1 MNTTRRQFAG
11 LLGASALAA
20 HSPFAFA
27 QDRTIRVLV
36 GYAAGGAA
44 DTVARAV
51 AEGVRGHGF
60 NMLVDNKGG
69 AGGRLATEALIAAP
83 ADGATLLMTPMG
95 NLTLYPH
102 VFKSLSYDPLK
113 QFVGVGKAC
122 SMSFALAVGAS
133 SPAKTLKEFLDLAR
147 KDNALAA
154 YGTPGAGTAMHFIGQ
169 LLGKAAKVPLA
180 HVAYRGGSAAVT
192 DAIGGVLPCVITTL
206 PNLLPMHKSGKL
218 RILAISDEAPLAALP
233 GVPTFKSLGYG
244 DLAITETFALFARA
258 GTPAPLVAQLNK
270 IVTEA
275 VQSEKIASLLHK
287 LEYQPQTATTEALD
301 RQLREDHARWGQ
313 IVKASGYTPED
324 S

>member
-27 QDRTIRVLV
+27 QDKTIRVLV
-36 GYAAGGAA
+36 GFAAGGAA

-69 AGGRLATEALIAAP
+69 AGGRLATEALISAP

-95 NLTLYPH
+95 NLTLFPH
-102 VFKSLSYDPLK
+102 VFKTLSYDPLK

-122 SMSFALAVGAS
+122 SMSFALAVGAN

-147 KDNALAA
+147 KDNSMAA

-169 LLGKAAKVPLA
+169 LLGKASKVPLA
-180 HVAYRGGSAAVT
+180 HVPYRGGSAAVT

-206 PNLLPMHKSGKL
+206 PNLLPLHQSGKL
-218 RILAISDEAPLAALP
+218 RILAISDEVPLSALP
-233 GVPTFKSLGYG
+233 GVPTLKSLGYS
-244 DLAITETFALFARA
+244 DLVITETFALFARA
-258 GTPAPLVAQLNK
+258 GTPTPLVAQLNK
-270 IVTEA
+270 SVTEA
-275 VQSEKIASLLHK
+275 VQSDKIASLLRK

-301 RQLREDHARWGQ
+301 KQLRDEHARWSQ
-313 IVKASGYTPED
+313 IVKASGYAPED

>member
-20 HSPFAFA
+20 HSPFSWA
-27 QDRTIRVLV
+27 QDKTVRVLV

-69 AGGRLATEALIAAP
+69 AGGRLATEALVAAP

-192 DAIGGVLPCVITTL
+192 DAIGGVLPSVITTL

-258 GTPAPLVAQLNK
+258 GTPAPLVTQLNK
-270 IVTEA
+270 SVTEA

-287 LEYQPQTATTEALD
+287 LEYLPQTATTEALD
-301 RQLREDHARWGQ
+301 KQLREDHARWGQ
-313 IVKASGYTPED
+313 IVKAAGYTPED
-324 S
+324 

>member
-1 MNTTRRQFAG
+1 MNTTRRRFVG
-11 LLGASALAA
+11 LLGASAMGA
-20 HSPFAFA
+20 HLPDALA
-27 QDRTIRVLV
+27 QDRAIRVLV

-51 AEGVRGHGF
+51 AEGVRGRGF

-83 ADGATLLMTPMG
+83 ADGSTLLMTPMG

-102 VFKSLSYDPLK
+102 VIKSLSYDPLK

-122 SMSFALAVGAS
+122 SMSFALAVGAN
-133 SPAKTLKEFLDLAR
+133 SPAKTLKEFLDQAR

-169 LLGKAAKVPLA
+169 LLGKTAKVPLA

-192 DAIGGVLPCVITTL
+192 DAVGGVLPSVITTL
-206 PNLLPMHKSGKL
+206 PNLLPMHQSGKL
-218 RILAISDEAPLAALP
+218 RILAISDEVPLPALP

-244 DLAITETFALFARA
+244 DLAITETFALFAKA
-258 GTPAPLVAQLNK
+258 GTPASLVAQLNK
-270 IVTEA
+270 RVTEA
-275 VQSEKIASLLHK
+275 VQSDRIASLLHK
-287 LEYQPQTATTEALD
+287 LEYQPQTATPDTLD

-313 IVKASGYTPED
+313 IVRASGYTPED